1 LQDADTAKEAYKN
14 VVEYFGES
22 PKTMPPETFFPMVDR
37 FIKAYEKAETDLNEW
52 KIADVSRICLK
63 INLPQVWV

>member
-1 LQDADTAKEAYKN
+1 MRVRIQQLLQDAETAQEAYKN

-37 FIKAYEKAETDLNEW
+37 FIRSYQKAERDLAEW
-52 KIADVSRICLK
+52 KIADVSICA
-63 INLPQVWV
+63 